1 MKKTIMPIVVML
13 AAIVAFASC
22 KKDKSDVMHIDYE
35 EYTLDNGLKVVLHED
50 HSDPIVA
57 QAIAFHVG
65 SAREKEGKTGF
76 AHFFEHMLFQRSE
89 NLPRNAF
96 FNKIADMGGTFNGGT
111 SNDYTVYYECVP
123 RNALEKII
131 WMESDRM
138 GYFINTVTQSG
149 LEREIDVICNEKRQT
164 EVNNAFGMMEDV
176 MSKNFFP
183 KRHPYSWTVIGEF
196 DDIKSATVED
206 VKEFYRTYYVPSN
219 ATLCIAGDFDPKE
232 VKALIDKYF
241 AEIPSHP
248 VEKPAVWDVKLD
260 ETKKLYYEDQF
271 AKMPAVDIAWSGV
284 AEGHEDEAA
293 IDAFCSLFGRGK
305 NSPLYKNIV
314 EKNLAPRANAF
325 NGALESAGPGN
336 G

>member
-1 MKKTIMPIVVML
+1 MRKTIKSVAVIV
-13 AAIVAFASC
+13 AAIAVLASC
-22 KKDKSDVMHIDYE
+22 KGSKSDVMHIDYE

-96 FNKIADMGGTFNGGT
+96 FNKISDMGGDFNGGT
-111 SNDYTVYYECVP
+111 SNDYTIYYECVP
-123 RNALEKII
+123 RDALEKIL

-138 GYFINTVTQSG
+138 GFFINTVTQSG

-164 EVNNAFGMMEDV
+164 EVNNAFGMMDDV

-183 KRHPYSWTVIGEF
+183 KHHPYSWTVIGEF

-206 VKEFYRTYYVPSN
+206 V
-219 ATLCIAGDFDPKE
+219 
-232 VKALIDKYF
+232 
-241 AEIPSHP
+241 
-248 VEKPAVWDVKLD
+248 
-260 ETKKLYYEDQF
+260 
-271 AKMPAVDIAWSGV
+271 
-284 AEGHEDEAA
+284 
-293 IDAFCSLFGRGK
+293 
-305 NSPLYKNIV
+305 
-314 EKNLAPRANAF
+314 
-325 NGALESAGPGN
+325 
-336 G
+336 